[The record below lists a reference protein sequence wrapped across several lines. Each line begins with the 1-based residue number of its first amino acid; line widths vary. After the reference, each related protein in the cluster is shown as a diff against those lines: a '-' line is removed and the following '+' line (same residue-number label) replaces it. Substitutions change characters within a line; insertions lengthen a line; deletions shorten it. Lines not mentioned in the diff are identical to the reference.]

1 MPRLNPYRIAAGLL
15 VVFCAMHTAGGM
27 LSRRS
32 RGPAADSV
40 LTVMRD
46 VHFTFMGA
54 DCTFY
59 GFWLGFGLM
68 VSVFLLFSAVVAWH
82 LGGASVA
89 ERRRLAPVAG
99 GLFASQGLTAI
110 LSWAYFFPGPGVMST
125 AVAAL
130 IGLECVRPHRG
141 KDERTPP

>member
-1 MPRLNPYRIAAGLL
+1 MKRFNAYRVAAGLL
-15 VVFCAMHTAGGM
+15 VVFCVMHTAGGM
-27 LSRRS
+27 LSRKP

-68 VSVFLLFSAVVAWH
+68 VSVFLLLAAVVAWH
-82 LGGASVA
+82 LGGASEE
-89 ERRRLAPVAG
+89 ERLRLAPVAWA
-99 GLFASQGLTAI
+99 LFVSQVLTAI

-125 AVAAL
+125 AIAAL
-130 IGLECVRPHRG
+130 VGIGCLDGRAATG
-141 KDERTPP
+141 